1 MENLEWTEVTIFTTT
16 QGIEIVSG
24 YIISNGIRGVVVEDA
39 NDFNE
44 FLEDTEIHWDYIEE
58 DLMALKDQETK
69 IKCYLPDTIQ
79 GIEQFNQLKTFLP
92 NLREENPSVDLGK
105 LEIATTNINQEDWA
119 TAWKKYYHPVKVTD
133 KLVVVPCW
141 EDYKPNAGEITVTL
155 DPGMAFGTGT
165 HETTRLCMQ
174 LVEKYVKDETTFLDI
189 GTGSGIL
196 AITSLLLGAKKAVG
210 VDIDDIVLTVAHENA
225 KLNNVDDRLEIQIG
239 DLTEKITEKYDIV
252 CANIVADVI
261 IRLSQDVAQ
270 FMKDNSILLV
280 SGIIDER
287 ADEVLDV
294 LLNQNFNLI
303 DRVEENGWVA
313 MSFKIQ

>member
-1 MENLEWTEVTIFTTT
+1 MDNLEWTEVTIFTTT

-44 FLEDTEIHWDYIEE
+44 FLENTEIHWDYIEE
-58 DLMALKDQETK
+58 DLMVLKDQETK
-69 IKCYLPDTIQ
+69 IKCYLPDTLQ

-92 NLREENPSVDLGK
+92 NLRDENSSVDLGK
-105 LEIATTNINQEDWA
+105 LEIATTNINEEDWA

-141 EDYKPNAGEITVTL
+141 EEYKVKEGEITVTL

-174 LVEKYVKDETTFLDI
+174 LVEKYVKADSTFLDI

-210 VDIDDIVLTVAHENA
+210 VDIDEIVLTVGHENA
-225 KLNNVDDRLEIQIG
+225 KLNNVDDKFEIIIG
-239 DLTEKITEKYDIV
+239 DLTEKITEKYNIV

-261 IRLSQDVAQ
+261 IRLSEDVEK
-270 FMKDNSILLV
+270 FMNPDSILLV

-287 ADEVLDV
+287 ADEVLNV
-294 LLNQNFNLI
+294 LIEQKFKLV

-313 MSFKIQ
+313 MSLSL

>member
-1 MENLEWTEVTIFTTT
+1 M
-16 QGIEIVSG
+16 S
-24 YIISNGIRGVVVEDA
+24 
-39 NDFNE
+39 
-44 FLEDTEIHWDYIEE
+44 
-58 DLMALKDQETK
+58 LKEQETK
-69 IKCYLPDTIQ
+69 IKCYLPDTLQ

-92 NLREENPSVDLGK
+92 NLREENPTVNLGK
-105 LEIATTNINQEDWA
+105 LEISTTNINEEDWA
-119 TAWKKYYHPVKVTD
+119 TAWKKYYHPVKVSE

-141 EDYKPNAGEITVTL
+141 EEYKPQTGEVIVTI

-174 LVEKYVKDETTFLDI
+174 LVEKYVKPDTTFLDI

-210 VDIDDIVLTVAHENA
+210 VDIDEIVLTVSHENA
-225 KLNNVDDRLEIQIG
+225 KLNKVDDRFEVKIG

-261 IRLSQDVAQ
+261 IRLSENVEQ
-270 FMKDNSILLV
+270 FMHEDSVLLV

-287 ADEVLDV
+287 AEEVLSV
-294 LLNQNFNLI
+294 LVEQNFTLV

-313 MSFKIQ
+313 MSLKL

>member
-1 MENLEWTEVTIFTTT
+1 MDNLEWTEVTICTTT

-24 YIISNGIRGVVVEDA
+24 YVISNGIRGVVVEDA
-39 NDFNE
+39 NDFND

-58 DLMALKDQETK
+58 DLMVLKDQETK
-69 IKCYLPDTIQ
+69 IKCYLADTLQ

-92 NLREENPSVDLGK
+92 KLREENKSVDLGR
-105 LEIATTNINQEDWA
+105 LEITTTNINEEDWA

-141 EDYKPNAGEITVTL
+141 EEYKPKENEIIVTL

-165 HETTRLCMQ
+165 HETTRLCMK
-174 LVEKYVKDETTFLDI
+174 LVEKFVKEDTTFLDI

-196 AITSLLLGAKKAVG
+196 AITSLLLGAKKAIG
-210 VDIDDIVLTVAHENA
+210 VDIDEIVMTVAHENA
-225 KLNNVDDRLEIQIG
+225 KLNKVDDKIEIVIG
-239 DLTEKITEKYDIV
+239 DLTEKISNKYDIV

-261 IRLSQDVAQ
+261 IRLSEDVHN
-270 FMKDNSILLV
+270 FMHENSIFLV

-294 LLNQNFNLI
+294 LTNKNYKLI
-303 DRVEENGWVA
+303 DKFEENGWIA
-313 MSFKIQ
+313 MSFSL